1 MKLRFIFPAFIL
13 SIITSLNCSDTTRRT
28 SPSQNDPGSNPVKTK
43 PSSSYSDTV
52 EMVLPSAVFYHADS
66 LQIEKI
72 KAVTEAGI
80 FESLMH
86 EFFYQMRNSRMVL
99 KKYYPNIRI
108 REVKNARYLLF
119 KKANGES
126 ELIDLND
133 KNDPFGIFL
142 FDGLH
147 SPRLVDMTN
156 IESELGFYFSRKPA
170 R

>member
-1 MKLRFIFPAFIL
+1 MKLKFLFPAFIL
-13 SIITSLNCSDTTRRT
+13 SIITSLNCSDTQRRT
-28 SPSQNDPGSNPVKTK
+28 NPPPNNPVKTK

-52 EMVLPSAVFYHADS
+52 EIVLPSAVIYHADS
-66 LQIEKI
+66 LQLKKI

-80 FESLMH
+80 FESMMH

-99 KKYYPNIRI
+99 KKYYPNIKI
-108 REVKNARYLLF
+108 REVEDARYLLF
-119 KKANGES
+119 KKKGGGN

-142 FDGLH
+142 FDGLQ

-156 IESELGFYFSRKPA
+156 IESELGFYFSMKRA
-170 R
+170 G